1 MNWDAIGAIGE
12 NIGAFAVVISIIYLA
27 VQIRQ
32 NTKTVA
38 ANTAQAVTDSAVDA
52 LMRVAESHD
61 LSSVAAK
68 TFAGDK
74 SLTGVEQMQLQLV
87 LRSLF
92 RNFENYFYQ
101 HRRGYFEEEI
111 WAGYKLVIFDQL
123 STEAFRD
130 WWDANSRLFGKSFVE
145 FVNNEVLAGSPMQS

>member
-32 NTKTVA
+32 NTKTLA

-92 RNFENYFYQ
+92 CNFENYFYQ
-101 HRRGYFEEEI
+101 HRRGYFEDEI
-111 WAGYKLVIFDQL
+111 WAGDKLVIFDQL
-123 STEAFRD
+123 STEAFRE
-130 WWDANSRLFGKSFVE
+130 WWDTNSRLFGKSFVE